1 MDEKK
6 FGDILTFALII
17 LIVIILGILGYFGYA
32 TISKNKTKA
41 NSEDA
46 LKDFQ
51 QAVNNTTK
59 NENKV
64 DDTTNEENIG
74 DTTSSNASDI
84 LNQLNNPNTDSSNN
98 SSSTGEEKKIYM
110 ENYEVVGT
118 IKIPKTKLEIPILE
132 KVTKRSLELSVALFD
147 GPGLNE
153 IGNTTIMGHNYR
165 NGLFFS
171 DNEKL
176 TNGDK
181 VYITDKSGTKIEY
194 EIYNIYETD
203 PSEAEYMRRDTNGKR
218 EISLSTCSDDSATR
232 LIILAAEE

>member
-84 LNQLNNPNTDSSNN
+84 LNQLNNSNTGSSNN
-98 SSSTGEEKKIYM
+98 SSSKGEEKKTYM

-218 EISLSTCSDDSATR
+218 EISLSTCNDDSSKR
-232 LIILAAEE
+232 LVIWAVEK

>member
-98 SSSTGEEKKIYM
+98 SSSTGEEKKTYM

-218 EISLSTCSDDSATR
+218 EISLSTCNDDSSKR
-232 LIILAAEE
+232 LVIWAVEK